1 MDKTLISFD
10 QYFDIICCLML
21 FNLNFLNFSFE
32 ILLSKII
39 LIEVFNRLQSYDV
52 FDKNILNSILFVR
65 IVRIQIQKKKNSVM
79 KKSNSINKNF
89 QILY

>member
-1 MDKTLISFD
+1 MDKSLIGFD
-10 QYFDIICCLML
+10 QYFDIICCSTL

-39 LIEVFNRLQSYDV
+39 LIEVFNGLQSYDV

-65 IVRIQIQKKKNSVM
+65 IVRKLFSDEEIELN
-79 KKSNSINKNF
+79 
-89 QILY
+89 